1 MYTGPSSKTHLPI
14 SFRQLHREPRGA
26 VRGPPSAT
34 AALRKYS
41 RAYVQERAPIH
52 QNLFCSLNW
61 LSNATL
67 YSEQREGAEREQ
79 PGLMLPENRT
89 SEDGDG
95 HDSSSDQT
103 SSRSSSVYAK
113 SSYLYGSEKGEET
126 HNRARRRLRDVRLQ
140 AMNANGTYTES
151 SDGPSE
157 QVPMDTEV
165 EGPACLRTTLSDTL
179 KSNWIHQSRHFSPY
193 LFSAPLIQ
201 KAKFLWQGCLPP
213 CFSTLLV
220 KSHTDFA
227 MAEGNRQ
234 RDPSKSEQE
243 TGRLF

>member
-14 SFRQLHREPRGA
+14 SFRQLRTEPIGV

-34 AALRKYS
+34 AALRKHG
-41 RAYVQERAPIH
+41 RGAYVQGRAPIH

-103 SSRSSSVYAK
+103 SPRSSSVYAK

-126 HNRARRRLRDVRLQ
+126 HNTELGGDC
-140 AMNANGTYTES
+140 GTYFYRQWMQTALTLRA
-151 SDGPSE
+151 
-157 QVPMDTEV
+157 VMD
-165 EGPACLRTTLSDTL
+165 P
-179 KSNWIHQSRHFSPY
+179 WSRY
-193 LFSAPLIQ
+193 QWTQ
-201 KAKFLWQGCLPP
+201 K
-213 CFSTLLV
+213 
-220 KSHTDFA
+220 
-227 MAEGNRQ
+227 
-234 RDPSKSEQE
+234 
-243 TGRLF
+243 